1 MNFEKVEQL
10 IKLVKE
16 NDVKKFKYKDY
27 ENEIELDFTENNAN
41 HNVSNQTQTSN
52 DNKIA
57 NANHETEQNNSTDK
71 DAYQHIKSPMVGTF
85 FLQDEKELTNPI
97 IQVGDEIK
105 KGDTIGYIEAMKV
118 LNEVT
123 SDVSGIVEEIL
134 VEHGSSVEYN
144 QLIVNVK

>member
-1 MNFEKVEQL
+1 MNFEKIEQL

-27 ENEIELDFTENNAN
+27 ENDIELYFTENDAN
-41 HNVSNQTQTSN
+41 NITSNQAEKN
-52 DNKIA
+52 DSNKID
-57 NANHETEQNNSTDK
+57 NAKNEENDSTNEHT
-71 DAYQHIKSPMVGTF
+71 YQQIKSPMVGTF

-105 KGDTIGYIEAMKV
+105 KGDTVGYIEAMKV

-123 SDVSGIVEEIL
+123 SDVSGVVEEIL

>member
-1 MNFEKVEQL
+1 MYKRQAKNE
-10 IKLVKE
+10 E
-16 NDVKKFKYKDY
+16 NDST
-27 ENEIELDFTENNAN
+27 NEHT
-41 HNVSNQTQTSN
+41 
-52 DNKIA
+52 
-57 NANHETEQNNSTDK
+57 
-71 DAYQHIKSPMVGTF
+71 YQQIKSPMVGTF

-105 KGDTIGYIEAMKV
+105 KGDTVGYIEAMKV

-123 SDVSGIVEEIL
+123 SDVSGVVEEIL

>member
-10 IKLVKE
+10 IKLVKDNE
-16 NDVKKFKYKDY
+16 VKKFKYKDY
-27 ENEIELDFTENNAN
+27 ENEIEIDFTEGNTNQIASQLTSQSDQSSSKNENTQNTSTDNNAL
-41 HNVSNQTQTSN
+41 HQ
-52 DNKIA
+52 
-57 NANHETEQNNSTDK
+57 
-71 DAYQHIKSPMVGTF
+71 IKSPMVGTF
-85 FLQDEKELTNPI
+85 FLQDEKELTDPI

-105 KGDTIGYIEAMKV
+105 KGDTVGYIEAMKV

-134 VEHGSSVEYN
+134 VEHGSNVEYN

>member
-1 MNFEKVEQL
+1 
-10 IKLVKE
+10 
-16 NDVKKFKYKDY
+16 
-27 ENEIELDFTENNAN
+27 
-41 HNVSNQTQTSN
+41 
-52 DNKIA
+52 
-57 NANHETEQNNSTDK
+57 
-71 DAYQHIKSPMVGTF
+71 MVGTF

-105 KGDTIGYIEAMKV
+105 KGDTVGYIEAMKV

-123 SDVSGIVEEIL
+123 SDVSGVVEEIL

>member
-1 MNFEKVEQL
+1 MNFEKIEQL

-27 ENEIELDFTENNAN
+27 ENEIELDFTENDAN
-41 HNVSNQTQTSN
+41 HITSN
-52 DNKIA
+52 KAEKNDSNKID
-57 NANHETEQNNSTDK
+57 NAKNEENDSTNEHT
-71 DAYQHIKSPMVGTF
+71 YQQIKSQMVGTF

-105 KGDTIGYIEAMKV
+105 KGDTVGYIEAMKV

-123 SDVSGIVEEIL
+123 SDVSGVVEEIL